1 MIRIHIL
8 TLIAVLAACSNSVD
22 QIDGL
27 PNIEITGV
35 VLNGNVRDASVQV
48 VGIDNY
54 GQPQRNA
61 NGEIYADRFF
71 TDDNGRYNLAI
82 NGVATGSLL
91 FIVKSYSEEGRDT
104 QIRCALKDGCID
116 EDKAS
121 VDYGDW
127 YDAPADFEL
136 WAVVNDA
143 QSISKVHVSPIT
155 HLAARLAFSDFTWD
169 GNTGVCEDYNN
180 GAGTCNVSLPLNGM
194 FTPQSIHE
202 ANTRVKA
209 LFNSDSS
216 IHAFL
221 EPFSPFFTSS
231 LDTVSAVDGAKHGL
245 LNLTWQYQ
253 AREENLTLSEV
264 LDDWLND
271 AFLANAGQLYGDDQT
286 NTPAQW
292 DLKTAFDNASAI
304 QTELAL
310 PSNAALTSAA
320 SSFQSIS
327 ADLGNTLTS
336 EKGADYSDNLNEQV
350 AAARQFV
357 SNAQSWMMDYETK
370 TFGNFLD
377 SDTAIEIAAMESQWE
392 AMQKVLGPELQS
404 VFLPVVETVHYALV
418 CTANASCGSEP
429 YVFSDPGASI
439 SYDSTTKRFS
449 YSNAFSQTLV
459 RGELISVGDNGLI
472 KSFSFTQDVKV
483 ESAAGLSILQS
494 RTDEKASISV
504 LLESVLVSGSEP
516 AIKRIQFNLPQI
528 TLKAKNVADGGYLP
542 LVYTADDAVLVMQG
556 VKDPTRTAMPIH
568 FNLESLSLLGQVS
581 NGSDVLDV
589 DVTLNASNASL
600 HYPAERFPDLNFV
613 WKSSDIKQYAQ
624 FDSSALD
631 SAQLAGWLTL
641 PSDVSW
647 STLPNGE
654 VSGEIL
660 SDQVVYNEVA
670 QFSGLDSALKTE
682 LQTSSYYRFE
692 FGELKY
698 PGGSTALVI
707 YKKNASDAQKVKQ
720 CNAVDGAWLCSN
732 EVPLADFGCEGAYK
746 LDASFNTNASVSDA
760 FVFLQKSDC
769 IPQVKIVGRGV
780 YDINYPENLTSFNNG
795 ESFGVQLV
803 EPHYLGLSS
812 FNIRLLSRFKDAQNS
827 LDETPVL
834 LNILGAFTDKENVS
848 IAFSVTH
855 DFIGYGN
862 TSSLG
867 LVEVIPYG
875 ERTLWF
881 AIGNSDQT
889 DEGSVVYYIL
899 DNNVSL
905 VMSGFDYTA
914 SDGYHEQPL
923 GYIRYAGAL
932 MGTLRKEGDLYVV
945 RYIDG
950 SWQLL

>member
-1 MIRIHIL
+1 MIRLL
-8 TLIAVLAACSNSVD
+8 TLSLIALLAACSNSVD

-61 NGEIYADRFF
+61 SGEIYADRFY
-71 TDDNGRYNLAI
+71 TDENGRYNLAI

-91 FIVKSYSEEGRDT
+91 FIVKTYNEEGHQT

-116 EDKAS
+116 NQKSA
-121 VDYGDW
+121 VNFGDW

-169 GNTGVCEDYNN
+169 GT
-180 GAGTCNVSLPLNGM
+180 GTCDDTTCDSSIALNGM

-221 EPFSPFFTSS
+221 EPFSPFFTTS

-253 AREENLTLSEV
+253 AREQNLTLSQV
-264 LDDWLND
+264 LDTWLND
-271 AFLANAGQLYGDDQT
+271 SFLANAGQLYGDDQT

-304 QTELAL
+304 QTEMALAD
-310 PSNAALTSAA
+310 NAALTSAA
-320 SSFQSIS
+320 SSFQTIS
-327 ADLGNTLTS
+327 ADLDNTLTS
-336 EKGADYSDNLNEQV
+336 EKGADYSENLNEQV
-350 AAARQFV
+350 TAARQFV
-357 SNAQSWMMDYETK
+357 SNAQNWMMDYETK

-377 SDTAIEIAAMESQWE
+377 SDTAAEISAIETQWE
-392 AMQKVLGPELQS
+392 TMQKVLGPELQS

-429 YVFSDPGASI
+429 YVFSDPGALI

-449 YSNAFSQTLV
+449 YTNAYSQTLV
-459 RGELISVGDNGLI
+459 RGELLSVGENGLI

-483 ESAAGLSILQS
+483 ESVAGLSILQS
-494 RTDEKASISV
+494 RTNNKATIGVYLDSV
-504 LLESVLVSGSEP
+504 LASGSEP
-516 AIKRIQFNLPQI
+516 AIKRIEFNLPQI
-528 TLKAKNVADGGYLP
+528 TIKAKDAIGGSEYQD
-542 LVYTADDAVLVMQG
+542 LVYTADNASLVMQG
-556 VKDPTRTAMPIH
+556 VKDPTRTDMPIH
-568 FNLESLSLLGQVS
+568 FNLESLLLLGQVS

-589 DVTLNASNASL
+589 DVTLNGSNASI
-600 HYPAERFPDLNFV
+600 HYPRQRFPDLTFT
-613 WKSSDIKQYAQ
+613 WKSTDIKQYAQ
-624 FDSSALD
+624 FDDTGLD

-641 PSDVSW
+641 PSDVVLNE
-647 STLPNGE
+647 TLTAAVN
-654 VSGEIL
+654 
-660 SDQVVYNEVA
+660 YNVEM
-670 QFSGLDSALKTE
+670 QFSNLDAPLKTE
-682 LQTSSYYRFE
+682 LGVSSYHQFE
-692 FGELKY
+692 FGELQY

-707 YKKNASDAQKVKQ
+707 YKRNASDSQLVKQ
-720 CNAVDGAWLCSN
+720 CNAADGAWLCSD
-732 EVPLADFGCEGAYK
+732 EVALANLGCDGAFK
-746 LDASFNTNASVSDA
+746 NDSAFTSNANTSDA

-780 YDINYPENLTSFNNG
+780 YDIEYPDNLTALTDGDSFN
-795 ESFGVQLV
+795 VQLV

-812 FNIRLLSRFKDAQNS
+812 FNIRLLSRFKDGQNN

-834 LNILGAFTDKENVS
+834 LNILGAFTDRENVS

-889 DEGSVVYYIL
+889 DEDSVVYYIL

-905 VMSGFDYTA
+905 VMSGFDYSN
-914 SDGYHEQPL
+914 SDGYHDKPL

-932 MGTLRKEGDLYVV
+932 MGTLRKEGELYVV

>member
-1 MIRIHIL
+1 MIRILIL
-8 TLIAVLAACSNSVD
+8 TFIAVLAACSNSVD

-71 TDDNGRYNLAI
+71 TDDTGRYNLAI

-91 FIVKSYSEEGRDT
+91 FIVKAYNESGHQT

-116 EDKAS
+116 DQKS
-121 VDYGDW
+121 VVNFGDW
-127 YDAPADFEL
+127 YDAPTDFEL

-143 QSISKVHVSPIT
+143 QSISKVHISPLT
-155 HLAARLAFSDFTWD
+155 HLAARLAFSDFAWD
-169 GNTGVCEDYNN
+169 GT
-180 GAGTCNVSLPLNGM
+180 GTCDDTSCDSTIALNGM

-221 EPFSPFFTSS
+221 EPFSPFFSTS
-231 LDTVSAVDGAKHGL
+231 LDSVSAVDGAKHGL
-245 LNLTWQYQ
+245 LNLSWQYQ
-253 AREENLTLSEV
+253 AREQNLIMREV
-264 LDDWLND
+264 LDAWLAD
-271 AFLANAGQLYGDDQT
+271 AFLKNGGQLFGDSSG
-286 NTPAQW
+286 AQW
-292 DLKTAFDNASAI
+292 DLKTALDNAVAI
-304 QTELAL
+304 KNELAL

-320 SSFQSIS
+320 SSFQTIS
-327 ADLGNTLTS
+327 ADLGTTLTS

-350 AAARQFV
+350 TAARQFV

-377 SDTAIEIAAMESQWE
+377 SDTAIEVASMEAQWE

-404 VFLPVVETVHYALV
+404 VFLPMVETVHYALV
-418 CTANASCGSEP
+418 CTANVSCGSEP
-429 YVFSDPGASI
+429 YVFSDPGALI

-449 YSNAFSQTLV
+449 YTNAFSQTLV
-459 RGELISVGDNGLI
+459 RGELLSVGDNGLI

-589 DVTLNASNASL
+589 DVTLNGSNASL

-641 PSDVSW
+641 PSDV
-647 STLPNGE
+647 
-654 VSGEIL
+654 VSGETL

-707 YKKNASDAQKVKQ
+707 YKKNASDAQSK
-720 CNAVDGAWLCSN
+720 AV
-732 EVPLADFGCEGAYK
+732 
-746 LDASFNTNASVSDA
+746 
-760 FVFLQKSDC
+760 
-769 IPQVKIVGRGV
+769 
-780 YDINYPENLTSFNNG
+780 
-795 ESFGVQLV
+795 
-803 EPHYLGLSS
+803 
-812 FNIRLLSRFKDAQNS
+812 
-827 LDETPVL
+827 
-834 LNILGAFTDKENVS
+834 
-848 IAFSVTH
+848 
-855 DFIGYGN
+855 
-862 TSSLG
+862 
-867 LVEVIPYG
+867 
-875 ERTLWF
+875 
-881 AIGNSDQT
+881 
-889 DEGSVVYYIL
+889 
-899 DNNVSL
+899 
-905 VMSGFDYTA
+905 
-914 SDGYHEQPL
+914 
-923 GYIRYAGAL
+923 
-932 MGTLRKEGDLYVV
+932 
-945 RYIDG
+945 
-950 SWQLL
+950 

>member
-1 MIRIHIL
+1 MIRIL
-8 TLIAVLAACSNSVD
+8 TFSLMTLLLACSNSVD
-22 QIDGL
+22 QIDGF
-27 PNIEITGV
+27 PNIDITGV

-61 NGEIYADRFF
+61 DGEIYADRFF
-71 TDDNGRYNLAI
+71 TDANGRYNLAI

-91 FIVKSYSEEGRDT
+91 FIVKSYNEEGRKT

-116 EDKAS
+116 EDKVS

-169 GNTGVCEDYNN
+169 GNTGVCEDYNS

-231 LDTVSAVDGAKHGL
+231 LDTVSVVDGAKHGL

-264 LDDWLND
+264 LDDWLNN

-286 NTPAQW
+286 NASAQW

-304 QTELAL
+304 QTEMAL
-310 PSNAALTSAA
+310 PDNAALTSAA
-320 SSFQSIS
+320 SSFNTIS
-327 ADLGNTLTS
+327 ATLTNVITS
-336 EKGADYSDNLNEQV
+336 EKGADYLDNLAEQV
-350 AAARQFV
+350 TAAREFV
-357 SNAQSWMMDYETK
+357 ENAQGWINGYNN
-370 TFGNFLD
+370 GNLVPFLD
-377 SDTAIEIAAMESQWE
+377 NDTAAEVSAMEAQWE
-392 AMQKVLGPELQS
+392 AMQAILGPELQS

-418 CTANASCGSEP
+418 CSANASCGTEP

-439 SYDSTTKRFS
+439 SYDATTKRFS
-449 YSNAFSQTLV
+449 YTNTFSQTLV
-459 RGELISVGDNGLI
+459 RGELLSVGDNGLI

-483 ESAAGLSILQS
+483 ESDAGLSILQS
-494 RTDEKASISV
+494 RTNNKASIGV
-504 LLESVLVSGSEP
+504 YLDSVLVSGSEP
-516 AIKRIQFNLPQI
+516 AIKRIEFSLPQI
-528 TLKAKNVADGGYLP
+528 TIKAKESLGNSDYQD
-542 LVYTADDAVLVMQG
+542 LVYTADNASLIMQG
-556 VKDPTRTAMPIH
+556 VKDPTRPDMPIH
-568 FNLESLSLLGQVS
+568 FNLESLLLLGQVS

-589 DVTLNASNASL
+589 DVTLNGSNAAI
-600 HYPAERFPDLNFV
+600 HYPAQRFPDLNFV
-613 WKSSDIKQYAQ
+613 WRGSDIKRYGQ
-624 FDSSALD
+624 FDDTGLD
-631 SAQLAGWLTL
+631 AAQLAGWLAL
-641 PSDVSW
+641 PSDV
-647 STLPNGE
+647 TLNEVLAGE
-654 VSGEIL
+654 VIY
-660 SDQVVYNEVA
+660 QTQA
-670 QFSGLDSALKTE
+670 QFSDLDAALKSE
-682 LQTSSYYRFE
+682 LSVSNYHQFE
-692 FGELKY
+692 FGELQY
-698 PGGSTALVI
+698 PGGSTGLAI
-707 YKKNASDAQKVKQ
+707 YKRNASDSQFVRQ
-720 CNAVDGAWLCSN
+720 CNAADGAWLCSD
-732 EVPLADFGCEGAYK
+732 EVALADLGCDGAFK
-746 LDASFNTNASVSDA
+746 NDSAFTSNASASDA

-780 YDINYPENLTSFNNG
+780 YDIQYPINLDAFTSG
-795 ESFGVQLV
+795 DSFDVKLIK
-803 EPHYLGLSS
+803 PHYLGLSS
-812 FNIRLLSRFKDAQNS
+812 FNIRLLSRFKDGQNN

-834 LNILGAFTDKENVS
+834 LNILGAFTDTENVS

-881 AIGNSDQT
+881 AVGNSDQT
-889 DEGSVVYYIL
+889 DEDSVVYYIL

-905 VMSGFDYTA
+905 VMSGFDFRS
-914 SDGYHEQPL
+914 SDGYHDQPL

-932 MGTLRKEGDLYVV
+932 MGTLRQEGDLYVV

>member
-1 MIRIHIL
+1 MIRIFTFSL
-8 TLIAVLAACSNSVD
+8 MTLLLACSNSVD
-22 QIDGL
+22 QIDGF
-27 PNIEITGV
+27 PNIDITGV

-61 NGEIYADRFF
+61 DGEIYADRFF
-71 TDDNGRYNLAI
+71 TDANGRYNLAI

-91 FIVKSYSEEGRDT
+91 FIVKSYSEEGRKT

-169 GNTGVCEDYNN
+169 GNTGVCEDYNS

-221 EPFSPFFTSS
+221 EPFSPFFTSG
-231 LDTVSAVDGAKHGL
+231 LDTVSVVDGAKHGL

-271 AFLANAGQLYGDDQT
+271 AFLANSGQLYGDDQT

-304 QTELAL
+304 QTEMAL
-310 PSNAALTSAA
+310 PDNAALTSAA
-320 SSFQSIS
+320 SSFNTIS
-327 ADLGNTLTS
+327 ATLTNVITS
-336 EKGADYSDNLNEQV
+336 EKGADYLDNLAEQV
-350 AAARQFV
+350 TAAREFV
-357 SNAQSWMMDYETK
+357 ENAQGWINGYNN
-370 TFGNFLD
+370 GNLVPFLD
-377 SDTAIEIAAMESQWE
+377 NDTAAEVSAMEAQWE
-392 AMQKVLGPELQS
+392 AMQAILGPELQS

-418 CTANASCGSEP
+418 CSANASCGTEP

-439 SYDSTTKRFS
+439 SYDATTKRFS
-449 YSNAFSQTLV
+449 YTNTFSQTLV
-459 RGELISVGDNGLI
+459 RGELLSVGDNGLI

-483 ESAAGLSILQS
+483 ESDAGLSILQS
-494 RTDEKASISV
+494 RTNNKASIGV
-504 LLESVLVSGSEP
+504 YLDSVLVSGSEP
-516 AIKRIQFNLPQI
+516 AIKRIEFSLPQI
-528 TLKAKNVADGGYLP
+528 TIKAKESLGNSDYQD
-542 LVYTADDAVLVMQG
+542 LVYTADNASLVMQG
-556 VKDPTRTAMPIH
+556 VKDPTRPDMPIH
-568 FNLESLSLLGQVS
+568 FNLESLLLLGQVS

-589 DVTLNASNASL
+589 DVTLNGSNAAI
-600 HYPAERFPDLNFV
+600 HYPAQRFPDLNFV
-613 WKSSDIKQYAQ
+613 WRGSDIKRYGQ
-624 FDSSALD
+624 FDDTGLD
-631 SAQLAGWLTL
+631 AAQLAGWLAL
-641 PSDVSW
+641 PSDV
-647 STLPNGE
+647 TLNEVLAGE
-654 VSGEIL
+654 VIY
-660 SDQVVYNEVA
+660 QTQA
-670 QFSGLDSALKTE
+670 QFSNLDTALKSE
-682 LQTSSYYRFE
+682 LNVSNYHQFE
-692 FGELKY
+692 FGELQY
-698 PGGSTALVI
+698 PGGSTGLAI
-707 YKKNASDAQKVKQ
+707 YKRNASDSQFVRQ
-720 CNAVDGAWLCSN
+720 CNAADGAWLCSD
-732 EVPLADFGCEGAYK
+732 EVALADLGCDG
-746 LDASFNTNASVSDA
+746 SFKNDSAFTSNASASDA

-780 YDINYPENLTSFNNG
+780 YDIQYPINLDAFTSG
-795 ESFGVQLV
+795 DSFDVKLIK
-803 EPHYLGLSS
+803 PHYLGLSS
-812 FNIRLLSRFKDAQNS
+812 FNIRLLSRFKDGQNN

-834 LNILGAFTDKENVS
+834 LNILGAFTDTENVS

-881 AIGNSDQT
+881 AVGNSDQT
-889 DEGSVVYYIL
+889 DEDSVVYYIL

-905 VMSGFDYTA
+905 VMSGFDFRS
-914 SDGYHEQPL
+914 SDGYHDQPL

-932 MGTLRKEGDLYVV
+932 MGTLRQEGDLYVV